1 MYNIVVICCVLLN
14 SCSMNTKTETLLEID
29 FQDFFKEDT
38 VSLNME
44 DCNVFSN
51 LVLTS
56 DEILGMTEISVQVI
70 KETSRTI
77 LIKYQESEE
86 RCPFKSDKSLQVS
99 VILNGKKNV
108 FDIDPTKGKY
118 IGFGKKIDEIYML
131 QSEHPFEYE

>member
-1 MYNIVVICCVLLN
+1 
-14 SCSMNTKTETLLEID
+14 MNTKTETLLEID

-38 VSLNME
+38 VSFNIE
-44 DCNVFSN
+44 GCNVFSN

-77 LIKYQESEE
+77 LIKYQENEE
-86 RCPFKSDKSLQVS
+86 RRSFKADKSIQIS
-99 VILNGKKNV
+99 VILNGKENV
-108 FDIDPTKGKY
+108 FEIDPTKGKY

-131 QSEHPFEYE
+131 QSQQPFEYE